1 MKIRFLGAARQVTGS
16 CFHLIT
22 GGRQFLVDC
31 GMQQGE
37 AAAGDA
43 NRVPFPFNPAEIECL
58 FLTHAH
64 LDHTGLVPKL
74 VKDGF
79 RGKIITTTATA
90 DLIAIM
96 LLDSAHIQEKDAEW
110 MTKKAFRAGKDQVF
124 APLYTAEDVKASLRF
139 LRPVMYGET
148 NDLGNGMK
156 YLFVDAGHILG
167 SGSFELWYPSNGGQK
182 KIVFSGDV
190 GKKGNPIIEN
200 PEYTVI
206 ADYVVMESTYGN
218 RLHKSLEASIDEL
231 VDAVKET
238 FRKGGNVLMPTFA
251 VGRTQDVIY
260 ILNELVRDGRL
271 APVDVYVDSP
281 LAEEA
286 TNVYLSHREY
296 FDEEAKQL
304 FQIHHKGK
312 AVRLH
317 FTKSV
322 AESQEINRIKS
333 GVIIMAGSGMCEGG
347 RIAHHLK
354 HNLWRPECSVI
365 FTGFQARGTLG
376 RRIVDG
382 SRRVRVLGESIAV
395 KATIYTIGGFSA
407 HADQKELLEWIGSF
421 TSKPELFIVH
431 GEEKTALEFESIV
444 KEKLGLVTHVPHKG
458 EEFDI

>member
-1 MKIRFLGAARQVTGS
+1 MS
-16 CFHLIT
+16 
-22 GGRQFLVDC
+22 
-31 GMQQGE
+31 
-37 AAAGDA
+37 
-43 NRVPFPFNPAEIECL
+43 
-58 FLTHAH
+58 
-64 LDHTGLVPKL
+64 
-74 VKDGF
+74 
-79 RGKIITTTATA
+79 
-90 DLIAIM
+90 
-96 LLDSAHIQEKDAEW
+96 
-110 MTKKAFRAGKDQVF
+110 
-124 APLYTAEDVKASLRF
+124 
-139 LRPVMYGET
+139 
-148 NDLGNGMK
+148 
-156 YLFVDAGHILG
+156 
-167 SGSFELWYPSNGGQK
+167 
-182 KIVFSGDV
+182 
-190 GKKGNPIIEN
+190 
-200 PEYTVI
+200 
-206 ADYVVMESTYGN
+206 
-218 RLHKSLEASIDEL
+218 
-231 VDAVKET
+231 
-238 FRKGGNVLMPTFA
+238 
-251 VGRTQDVIY
+251 
-260 ILNELVRDGRL
+260 LVRDGRL

-365 FTGFQARGTLG
+365 FTGFQAGGTLG

>member
-16 CFHLIT
+16 CYHLT
-22 GGRQFLVDC
+22 VNDRQFLVDC

-43 NRVPFPFNPAEIECL
+43 NRRAFPFNPAEIDCL

-64 LDHTGLVPKL
+64 IDHSGLVPKL

-79 RGKIITTTATA
+79 RGAIITTSATA
-90 DLIAIM
+90 DLIEIM
-96 LLDSAHIQEKDAEW
+96 LADSAHIQEKDAEW
-110 MTKKAFRAGKDQVF
+110 MTKKAFRAGEDKVF
-124 APLYTAEDVKASLRF
+124 EPLYTTQDVKATVQF
-139 LRPVMYGET
+139 LKPVMYGDT
-148 NDLGNGMK
+148 NDLGKGVR
-156 YLFVDAGHILG
+156 YTFVDAGHILG
-167 SGSFELWYPSNGGQK
+167 SGTFELWYPANGAEK

-190 GKKGNPIIEN
+190 GKKGNPIIED
-200 PEYTVI
+200 PDYTEL

-218 RLHKSLEASIDEL
+218 RLHKDLKSSIEELEA
-231 VDAVKET
+231 VVKET
-238 FRKGGNVLMPTFA
+238 FRRGGNVLMPAFA

-260 ILNELVRDGRL
+260 ILNGLVREGKL
-271 APVDVYVDSP
+271 PPVDVYVDSP

-286 TNVYLSHREY
+286 TKVYLSHREY

-304 FQIHHKGK
+304 FQVHHKGN

-317 FTKSV
+317 FTKTV
-322 AESQEINRIKS
+322 IESQEINRIKS
-333 GVIIMAGSGMCEGG
+333 GIIIIAGSGMCEGG

-354 HNLWRPECSVI
+354 HNLWRPECSIV

-382 SRRVRVLGESIAV
+382 NKRVRVLGEETAV
-395 KATIYTIGGFSA
+395 RAQVCTIGGFSA

-421 TSKPELFIVH
+421 TSKPEVFIVH
-431 GEEKTALEFESIV
+431 GEEETALQFEAIV
-444 KEKLGLVTHVPHKG
+444 KEKFGLKTHVPRKG
-458 EEFDI
+458 EEFII